1 MQGTSNHRARGSDD
15 YGVYDD
21 AKTYYASEERHSNRY
36 GVRTRTYSQVSDNSR
51 TNPRA
56 MMLRID
62 SANAEGYRTAW

>member
-36 GVRTRTYSQVSDNSR
+36 GVRTRTYSQVGANGE
-51 TNPRA
+51 NPRQ
-56 MMLRID
+56 LC
-62 SANAEGYRTAW
+62 SAFESTNAQCYRTAW